1 MEADE
6 TTVALTRNVLALTTG
21 LPLWTAGHFG
31 VLAVLRLFLYDRGR
45 RSWPPL
51 VAAAAVPLLGAAA
64 YLAHAR
70 RLADRP

>member
-45 RSWPPL
+45 GAL